1 MNNLAAMRDA
11 SLNGHKLN
19 AATKYYGCNVN
30 DSVDKSFEYLFST
43 FFSFVHRGPW
53 VRAAAAAAYFKSH
66 KNDSG
71 TKLDKTKERNWRS

>member
-1 MNNLAAMRDA
+1 MYNLMNNLVVCAAAAATAMCDA

-43 FFSFVHRGPW
+43 FFSFVSFCVHCWP
-53 VRAAAAAAYFKSH
+53 
-66 KNDSG
+66 
-71 TKLDKTKERNWRS
+71 

>member
-1 MNNLAAMRDA
+1 MAAANA

-43 FFSFVHRGPW
+43 FFSFVHC
-53 VRAAAAAAYFKSH
+53 VRAAAAAAAYLKSH